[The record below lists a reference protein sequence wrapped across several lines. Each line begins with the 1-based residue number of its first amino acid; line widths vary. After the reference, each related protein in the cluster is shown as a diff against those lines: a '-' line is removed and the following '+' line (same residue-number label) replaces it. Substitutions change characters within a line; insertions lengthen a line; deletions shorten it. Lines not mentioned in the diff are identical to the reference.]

1 MKHEVNKKADN
12 VKKYEDAVSIV
23 RAYEEIIKIR
33 KKNTIHNFL
42 PKGKVISLKGLS
54 KKKTSLK

>member
-1 MKHEVNKKADN
+1 MKREVNKKADN

-33 KKNTIHNFL
+33 KKNAIHNFL
-42 PKGKVISLKGLS
+42 PKGKVIALKGLS

>member
-23 RAYEEIIKIR
+23 RAYEEIIKTR
-33 KKNTIHNFL
+33 KKNIIHNFL
-42 PKGKVISLKGLS
+42 AKGKVISLKGLS

>member
-23 RAYEEIIKIR
+23 RAYEEIIKTR
-33 KKNTIHNFL
+33 KKNIIQNFL